1 MVLDSHEK
9 LQRKFA
15 DLYCANK
22 LFNSIELDINQYIRS
37 KLGVEISACI
47 DSIYVDSVTDGDNF
61 IILTIHVENQYANE
75 VFEKLTEVFP
85 GWEWELNKS
94 NLTSKDIDLRLDD
107 EVIASL
113 PKFFYDE

>member
-22 LFNSIELDINQYIRS
+22 LFNSIEQDINQYIRS

-61 IILTIHVENQYANE
+61 IILTIHVENQYADK
-75 VFEKLTEVFP
+75 VFEKVTEVFP
-85 GWEWELNKS
+85 CWEWELNKA
-94 NLTSKDIDLRLDD
+94 NLTLKDIDLRLDD
-107 EVIASL
+107 DVVARIPQFL
-113 PKFFYDE
+113 FDE